1 MCETNNLEL
10 GTEVAFEDMT
20 EEEKVDFLSH
30 CSDDYEEDEYEEDYE
45 EEEKYPLIEEQMEL
59 LALAEET
66 NRLSNLKNDYEV
78 SEETKDSKFFKE
90 GMQITETLIAMV
102 KEMVHNGIDYT
113 NAVQI
118 ANNYFCAI
126 NEKDAIVKINKVNKV
141 GGF

>member
-10 GTEVAFEDMT
+10 GTDVAFEDMT

-30 CSDDYEEDEYEEDYE
+30 CSDDYEEEYE

-66 NRLSNLKNDYEV
+66 RRLSNLKNDYEV
-78 SEETKDSKFFKE
+78 SEETAKDKFFKE
-90 GMQITETLIAMV
+90 GMVVAETITAMV
-102 KEMVHNGIDYT
+102 KEMVKNGIDYT
-113 NAVQI
+113 NAIQI
-118 ANNYFCAI
+118 ANNYFCSEG
-126 NEKDAIVKINKVNKV
+126 EKDAIVKMSKVNKV

>member
-30 CSDDYEEDEYEEDYE
+30 CSDDYEEDEYEEED
-45 EEEKYPLIEEQMEL
+45 KYPLIEEQMEL
-59 LALAEET
+59 LALADET
-66 NRLSNLKNDYEV
+66 SRLSNLKNDYEV
-78 SEETKDSKFFKE
+78 SEYVKDSKFYKE

-118 ANNYFCAI
+118 ANNYFCAV
-126 NEKDAIVKINKVNKV
+126 NEKEAIVKMNKVNKV

>member
-10 GTEVAFEDMT
+10 GTDVAFEDMT

-30 CSDDYEEDEYEEDYE
+30 CSDDYEEDY

-66 NRLSNLKNDYEV
+66 GRLSNLKNDYEV
-78 SEETKDSKFFKE
+78 SEETAKDKFFKE
-90 GMQITETLIAMV
+90 GMVVAETITAMV
-102 KEMVHNGIDYT
+102 KEMVNNGIDYT

-118 ANNYFCAI
+118 ANNYFCAV
-126 NEKDAIVKINKVNKV
+126 NEKDAIVKMNKVNKV

>member
-1 MCETNNLEL
+1 MCETNKLEL
-10 GTEVAFEDMT
+10 GTNVTFEDMT

-30 CSDDYEEDEYEEDYE
+30 CSDEYEEEYE

-66 NRLSNLKNDYEV
+66 SRLSNLKNDYEV

-118 ANNYFCAI
+118 ANNYFCVI
-126 NEKDAIVKINKVNKV
+126 NEKEAIVKMNKANR
-141 GGF
+141 

>member
-1 MCETNNLEL
+1 MCEKNNLEL
-10 GTEVAFEDMT
+10 GTDVAFEDMT

-30 CSDDYEEDEYEEDYE
+30 CSDDYEEDY

-66 NRLSNLKNDYEV
+66 SRLSNLKNDYKV
-78 SEETKDSKFFKE
+78 SEETAKDKFFKD
-90 GMQITETLIAMV
+90 GMIVVETITAMV

-118 ANNYFCAI
+118 ANNYFCAM
-126 NEKDAIVKINKVNKV
+126 NEKDAIVKMNKANKV
-141 GGF
+141 GML

>member
-10 GTEVAFEDMT
+10 GTDVAFEDMT

-30 CSDDYEEDEYEEDYE
+30 CSDDYEEDYEEK
-45 EEEKYPLIEEQMEL
+45 KYPLIEEQMEL

-66 NRLSNLKNDYEV
+66 SRLSNLKNDYEV
-78 SEETKDSKFFKE
+78 SEETAKDKFFKE
-90 GMQITETLIAMV
+90 GMVVAETITAMV
-102 KEMVHNGIDYT
+102 KEMVNNGIDYT

-118 ANNYFCAI
+118 ANNYFCAV
-126 NEKDAIVKINKVNKV
+126 NEKDAIVKMNKVNKV

>member
-1 MCETNNLEL
+1 MCETNNSEL

-20 EEEKVDFLSH
+20 EEEKVDFLSR
-30 CSDDYEEDEYEEDYE
+30 CSDEYEEED

-66 NRLSNLKNDYEV
+66 SRLSNLKNDYEV

-118 ANNYFCAI
+118 ANNYFCVI
-126 NEKDAIVKINKVNKV
+126 NEKEAIVKMNKANR
-141 GGF
+141 

>member
-1 MCETNNLEL
+1 MCETNKLEL
-10 GTEVAFEDMT
+10 GTDVAFEDMT
-20 EEEKVDFLSH
+20 EEEKVDFLSR
-30 CSDDYEEDEYEEDYE
+30 CSDEYEEED

-66 NRLSNLKNDYEV
+66 SRLSNLKNDYEV

-118 ANNYFCAI
+118 ANNYFCVI
-126 NEKDAIVKINKVNKV
+126 NEKEAIVNMNKANR
-141 GGF
+141 

>member
-1 MCETNNLEL
+1 MCEKNNLEL

-20 EEEKVDFLSH
+20 EEEKVDFLSR
-30 CSDDYEEDEYEEDYE
+30 CSDEYED

-66 NRLSNLKNDYEV
+66 SRLSNLKNDYEV

-118 ANNYFCAI
+118 ANNYFCVI
-126 NEKDAIVKINKVNKV
+126 NEKEAIVKMNKANR
-141 GGF
+141 

>member
-30 CSDDYEEDEYEEDYE
+30 CSDDYEEEYE

-66 NRLSNLKNDYEV
+66 SRLSNLKNDYEV
-78 SEETKDSKFFKE
+78 SEETAKDKFFKE
-90 GMQITETLIAMV
+90 GMVVAETITAMV
-102 KEMVHNGIDYT
+102 KEMVKNGIDYT

-118 ANNYFCAI
+118 ANNYFCAV
-126 NEKDAIVKINKVNKV
+126 NEKDAIVKMNKVNKV

>member
-10 GTEVAFEDMT
+10 GTDVIFEDMT

-30 CSDDYEEDEYEEDYE
+30 CSDDYEEEY

-66 NRLSNLKNDYEV
+66 SRLSNLKNDYEV
-78 SEETKDSKFFKE
+78 SEETKKDKFFKD
-90 GMQITETLIAMV
+90 GMVVAETITAMV
-102 KEMVHNGIDYT
+102 KEMVNNGIDYT

-118 ANNYFCAI
+118 ANNYFCAM
-126 NEKDAIVKINKVNKV
+126 NEKDAIVKMNKANKV
-141 GGF
+141 GML

>member
-1 MCETNNLEL
+1 MCEKNNLEL
-10 GTEVAFEDMT
+10 GVEATFEDMS
-20 EEEKVDFLSH
+20 EEEKVDFLSR
-30 CSDDYEEDEYEEDYE
+30 CSDEYEE

-78 SEETKDSKFFKE
+78 SKETEKDKFYKD
-90 GMQITETLIAMV
+90 GMIVAETITAMI

-118 ANNYFCAI
+118 ANNYFCAV
-126 NEKDAIVKINKVNKV
+126 NEKDAIVKMNKVNKV

>member
-20 EEEKVDFLSH
+20 EEEKVDFLSR
-30 CSDDYEEDEYEEDYE
+30 CSDEYEED

-66 NRLSNLKNDYEV
+66 SRLSNLKNDYEV
-78 SEETKDSKFFKE
+78 SKETKDSKFFKE

-118 ANNYFCAI
+118 ANNYFCVI
-126 NEKDAIVKINKVNKV
+126 NEKEAIVKMNKANR
-141 GGF
+141 

>member
-1 MCETNNLEL
+1 MCEKNNLEL
-10 GTEVAFEDMT
+10 GTDVAFEDMT

-30 CSDDYEEDEYEEDYE
+30 CSDEYEEEYEE

-78 SEETKDSKFFKE
+78 SEETVKDKFYKD
-90 GMQITETLIAMV
+90 GMVVAETITAMV
-102 KEMVHNGIDYT
+102 KEMVNNGIDYT

-118 ANNYFCAI
+118 ANNYFCAV
-126 NEKDAIVKINKVNKV
+126 NEKDAIVKMNKVNKV